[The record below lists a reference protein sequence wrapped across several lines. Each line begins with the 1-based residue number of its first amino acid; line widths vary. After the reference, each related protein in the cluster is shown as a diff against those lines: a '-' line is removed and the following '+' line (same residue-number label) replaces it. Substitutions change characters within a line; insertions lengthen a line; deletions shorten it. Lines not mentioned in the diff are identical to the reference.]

1 MLTDPEI
8 KKFIK
13 NGASNAY
20 HIWYFYNIGLIDDE
34 IYKDVILTSK
44 YTNTNLKKAYR

>member
-20 HIWYFYNIGLIDDE
+20 QIWYFYNIGLIDDE